1 MRHRVVGR
9 RLSVTPSH
17 RKAILRN
24 LAQSLIE
31 HGEIKTTLPKAKE
44 LRRFVEPLI
53 TLAKKGTLHARRL
66 VISRLND
73 RNMADSKTEEY
84 LDDTVVQK
92 LFKEIGPSF
101 ADRPGGYTRIIKTS
115 EWRIG
120 DAGDICIV
128 QLVGIAKNQAAAKP
142 KKRKPKPPPKRSPY
156 RIIFQSPG
164 MNSLGFFTPVASHPN
179 WVPRV
184 CAERGVARPA

>member
-1 MRHRVVGR
+1 MRHLVVGR

-44 LRRFVEPLI
+44 LVRFIEPLI
-53 TLAKKGTLHARRL
+53 TQARKGTLHARRL

-73 RNMADSKTEEY
+73 RFMADPGDPEM
-84 LDDTVVQK
+84 LADDTVVQK
-92 LFKEIGPSF
+92 LFKEIGPHF
-101 ADRPGGYTRIIKTS
+101 KDRQGGYTRIVKTS

-120 DAGDICIV
+120 DAADWVVV
-128 QLVGIAKNQAAAKP
+128 QLVGIGKVQTKKPAKDKGKGKDKKEKVAA
-142 KKRKPKPPPKRSPY
+142 
-156 RIIFQSPG
+156 
-164 MNSLGFFTPVASHPN
+164 
-179 WVPRV
+179 
-184 CAERGVARPA
+184 

>member
-9 RLSVTPSH
+9 RLSVTPWH

-44 LRRFVEPLI
+44 LVRFVEPLI
-53 TLAKKGTLHARRL
+53 TQAKKGTLHARRL

-73 RNMADSKTEEY
+73 RFMTEPGDQDSLAE
-84 LDDTVVQK
+84 DTVVQK
-92 LFKEIGPSF
+92 LFKDIAPKF
-101 ADRPGGYTRIIKTS
+101 ADRNGGYTRIIKTS

-120 DAGDICIV
+120 DGGELVIV
-128 QLVGIAKNQAAAKP
+128 QLVGIEKTSKPAKKKNEKAEAK
-142 KKRKPKPPPKRSPY
+142 
-156 RIIFQSPG
+156 
-164 MNSLGFFTPVASHPN
+164 A
-179 WVPRV
+179 
-184 CAERGVARPA
+184 

>member
-31 HGEIKTTLPKAKE
+31 HGQIKTTLPKAKE
-44 LRRFVEPLI
+44 LVRFIEPII
-53 TLAKKGTLHARRL
+53 TQAKKGTLHARRL

-73 RNMADSKTEEY
+73 RFMTDPNDVEMLA
-84 LDDTVVQK
+84 DDTVVQK
-92 LFKEIGPSF
+92 LFKEIGPHF
-101 ADRPGGYTRIIKTS
+101 KDRQGGYTRIIKTS

-120 DAGDICIV
+120 DAGDIVVV
-128 QLVGIAKNQAAAKP
+128 QLVGIGKVQEKAKPAAKGKKKKEPAAA
-142 KKRKPKPPPKRSPY
+142 
-156 RIIFQSPG
+156 
-164 MNSLGFFTPVASHPN
+164 
-179 WVPRV
+179 
-184 CAERGVARPA
+184 